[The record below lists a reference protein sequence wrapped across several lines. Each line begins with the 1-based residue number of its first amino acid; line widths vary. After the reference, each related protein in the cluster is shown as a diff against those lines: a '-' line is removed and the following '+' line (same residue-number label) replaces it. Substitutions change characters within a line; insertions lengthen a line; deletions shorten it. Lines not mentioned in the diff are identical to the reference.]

1 MNMFRTLRADE
12 IDCRIS
18 QVKKDGSGLSLLLYK
33 DARCDQNILDETVTP
48 MKWKREHTRDNRNC
62 VVSIWSEELKQWVSK
77 EDTGTESNTEREKG
91 LASDSFKRACF
102 NWGIGREL
110 YSAPFIWIKRGD
122 FTFKDGKC
130 YDRFTVKGIG
140 YTNGVITGLEIM
152 NQALNRIVYKWGTI
166 TEEAPEK
173 PEQPDT
179 DPDGTKAPEFTPPP
193 AATNAKVSTTD
204 RVPPLPNEGEKK
216 PPEPSPVTVYLL
228 GAMKE
233 LREARGISP
242 AKNNKLFADQ
252 REALIA
258 EGLAPNK
265 DLAEYTM
272 EEAKAL
278 IEAMYQKFSPEGTE
292 IKK

>member
-193 AATNAKVSTTD
+193 AANNVRVSTTD
-204 RVPPLPNEGEKK
+204 RVPPLPGEGEKK

-278 IEAMYQKFSPEGTE
+278 IEAMYEKFSPEGTE